1 MLFEELLDMQATM
14 FQPVGGMDRI
24 PYAFARSLGHV
35 VRYKSPVTEIRK
47 TSNGVRVSFRNGES
61 GPVKSIEAPYCI
73 CAMPLTI
80 LKTIPNDFA
89 PRVKSAIEEI
99 VYDSAYKIAWESRR
113 FWEQDGDEI
122 YGGISFLPTGLVNPV
137 WYPSAKLMSK
147 RGVIVSG
154 YAIENF
160 TDFGKLPSYEA
171 KIAASKAAVEKLHP
185 GKSKELEKPIYMS
198 WGKVPYSLGSWV
210 SRGPDYPP
218 SANDNAYFRGA
229 YKEFIVPDGRIY
241 FAGDHCSHI
250 IGWQEGA
257 ALAAQR
263 AITMI
268 VDRINA

>member
-1 MLFEELLDMQATM
+1 M
-14 FQPVGGMDRI
+14 
-24 PYAFARSLGHV
+24 
-35 VRYKSPVTEIRK
+35 
-47 TSNGVRVSFRNGES
+47 
-61 GPVKSIEAPYCI
+61 EAAYCI
-73 CAMPLTI
+73 CAMPLSI

-89 PRVKSAIEEI
+89 PRVKSAIEQV

-122 YGGISFLPTGLVNPV
+122 YGGISFLTTGPINLV

-147 RGVIVSG
+147 RGVLISG
-154 YAIENF
+154 YAVENW
-160 TDFGKLPSYEA
+160 TEFGKLPSHEA
-171 KIAASKAAVEKLHP
+171 KIAASRAAVEKLHP

-210 SRGPDYPP
+210 SRGPVFPAPADAP
-218 SANDNAYFRGA
+218 YFHGPYR
-229 YKEFIVPDGRIY
+229 ELIVPDDRIY

-263 AITMI
+263 TIAMI
-268 VDRINA
+268 VSRMQTPRRGGRPRPPGGAKLRRLPECAKIQASCARPPGRGRPGLRGRCILQCVRRRRNTIPPTGCRP